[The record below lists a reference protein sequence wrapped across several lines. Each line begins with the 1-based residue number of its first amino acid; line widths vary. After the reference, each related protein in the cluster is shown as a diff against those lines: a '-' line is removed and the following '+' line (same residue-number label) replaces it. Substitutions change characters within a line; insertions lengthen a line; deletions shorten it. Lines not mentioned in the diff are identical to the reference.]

1 MSGSS
6 DRQGCSVRGAPA
18 PATCHIA
25 GLIASDS
32 SICTYPRDKR
42 AVHGGREKGTGE
54 RDEQEHPGTAV
65 GCGMLA
71 ASLVPRSTS
80 RSHRGEN
87 WPLSPK
93 AHRCTTLGCKRRGVS
108 MQRGV
113 QPEATKGRELEGLLC
128 PLPTLKLCCGSV
140 PSSPRALAHTEHPLP
155 SSRSCRPC
163 AGSALA
169 SISPQIHLQACR
181 VLYANS
187 QCSSSVSQTPQ
198 KRQDR
203 PQRCKSFLC
212 GCEDCGLC
220 LALGCTSK

>member
-1 MSGSS
+1 
-6 DRQGCSVRGAPA
+6 
-18 PATCHIA
+18 
-25 GLIASDS
+25 
-32 SICTYPRDKR
+32 
-42 AVHGGREKGTGE
+42 
-54 RDEQEHPGTAV
+54 
-65 GCGMLA
+65 
-71 ASLVPRSTS
+71 
-80 RSHRGEN
+80 
-87 WPLSPK
+87 
-93 AHRCTTLGCKRRGVS
+93 

-113 QPEATKGRELEGLLC
+113 QPEATKGHELEGLLC